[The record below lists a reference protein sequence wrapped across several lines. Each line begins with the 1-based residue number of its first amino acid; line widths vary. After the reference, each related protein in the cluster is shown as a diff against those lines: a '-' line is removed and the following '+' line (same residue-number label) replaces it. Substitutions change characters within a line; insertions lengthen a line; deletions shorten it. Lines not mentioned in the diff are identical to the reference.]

1 MPSCE
6 MMMMTKATMEMQWTC
21 EHGGVLRGREQTLLV
36 HAMGLWNS
44 DLVWR
49 DEDGGMK
56 GTRKDTIDSTEHVAV
71 IMSVLSRDDRSQRIH
86 RKLFVPRPLTAAV
99 LWRTP
104 SRSSHTARTHA
115 QPWVAGP
122 LLLQRSFA
130 P

>member
-6 MMMMTKATMEMQWTC
+6 MMMMTKATMEMQWTG

-71 IMSVLSRDDRSQRIH
+71 IMSVLSRDDCKDIRYNSLQKHRNRERIQ
-86 RKLFVPRPLTAAV
+86 KL
-99 LWRTP
+99 
-104 SRSSHTARTHA
+104 
-115 QPWVAGP
+115 
-122 LLLQRSFA
+122 
-130 P
+130 